1 MACETSQ
8 DEIISNNKI
17 VENVEVGVQTF
28 SRWEELDIPR
38 NLLRGIIAYGFETPS
53 PIQQKSVIPF
63 NTGKD
68 IIAQAQSGTGK
79 TGAFTVGLLSR
90 LDVDSQDPQV
100 LVLSPTRELSTQNYE
115 VCSSLGQFM
124 KVRTKLLVGGTSTDL
139 DCKELYENH
148 PHVIVGC
155 PGRVHDMMRRNAFDY
170 SKIKCLVVD
179 EADEMFSKGFKE
191 QIYNIARVL
200 NKQCQFA
207 LFSAT
212 IPSEFYEI
220 TREFMNDPTRILV
233 KASMITLEGI
243 KQFKVAVEDDM
254 HKYETLKDIFG
265 RISIGQCIIYCNSVR
280 RVQDLTDAM
289 TQDNFPVICI
299 HSNMTTDE
307 RNEVIKKFRESK
319 YRFLISSDV
328 TARGIDV
335 QSVQTV
341 INFDVPKSVHTY
353 LHRIGRSGRWGRKG
367 MGINFYT
374 RRDAG
379 FVRDIEAYYATQIID
394 LPDNFADKLKP

>member
-1 MACETSQ
+1 MACESTQ
-8 DEIISNNKI
+8 NNIVSNNKI
-17 VENVEVGVQTF
+17 VENVEEGIQTF
-28 SRWEELDIPR
+28 ARWEELDIPR

-53 PIQQKSVIPF
+53 PIQQKSIIPF
-63 NTGKD
+63 NSGKD

-90 LDVDSQDPQV
+90 INVDTEDPQV
-100 LVLSPTRELSTQNYE
+100 LVLSPTRELSNQNYE
-115 VCSSLGQFM
+115 VCTSLGQFM
-124 KVRTKLLVGGTSTDL
+124 NVRTKLLVGGTSTDL
-139 DCKELYENH
+139 DCKELYENR

-155 PGRVHDMMRRNAFDY
+155 PGRVHDMMRRNAFNY
-170 SKIKCLVVD
+170 SKINCLVVD

-191 QIYNIARVL
+191 QLYNIVKVL
-200 NKQCQFA
+200 NKECQIA

-220 TREFMNDPTRILV
+220 TREFMNEPTRILV

-243 KQFKVAVEDDM
+243 KQFKVAVDDDM

-307 RNEVIKKFRESK
+307 RTEVIKKFRGSK

-379 FVRDIEAYYATQIID
+379 FVRDIETYYATQIVD
-394 LPDNFADKLKP
+394 LPENFADKLKP